1 MIAQEAC
8 HVHRLPDSGA
18 MHDGYGE
25 SLRHPIASLLRD
37 CLIDA
42 ALPAPDRPAAGE
54 WASPMQGNV
63 HVFMM
68 ATPRLADR
76 R

>member
-18 MHDGYGE
+18 MRDGYGE

-42 ALPAPDRPAAGE
+42 ALPAPGSPAAGE
-54 WASPMQGNV
+54 WASPMQVWGTY
-63 HVFMM
+63 MY
-68 ATPRLADR
+68 L
-76 R
+76 